1 MNRTDARA
9 GQTPTASQERT
20 RSRVAV
26 TACAS
31 YGTSDVETALAE
43 TLEALGGIGAFVKAG
58 QTVLIKP
65 NLFSAHP
72 PAHAVT
78 THPEVV
84 RQIVLLCARAGAG
97 RIWVGDSPVGMKSES
112 ELWSRTGMDTAVAGT
127 PAELK
132 SWQVK
137 QAGLPCGDDVLAVP
151 EWYREVNAVI
161 SLAKLKTHALTT
173 MTCALKNV
181 YGIISG
187 PAKSQFH
194 VKYPSPLAMG
204 SFLVRV
210 HAALKPDLTI
220 ADAVI
225 AMEGNG
231 PAHGRP
237 LPVGVLLAS
246 RDAVALD
253 AVACN
258 ALRIEPSAVPM
269 IRMASACGLGEMD
282 KTKIECVGS
291 GVSRLHSA
299 SLKPSVARHLGRI
312 PEPFFQLT
320 TRLWRLRPRIK
331 KALCAK
337 CGICGSVCPKQAIK
351 EEAGTGYPVINPA
364 SCIDCFCCLESC
376 PQTAIALAL
385 YLGNFF
391 CIAQQSRKKA
401 APK

>member
-1 MNRTDARA
+1 MKRIDAQTGAAPPPCPNHA
-9 GQTPTASQERT
+9 GT
-20 RSRVAV
+20 RVAV
-26 TACAS
+26 AACGSYETANVAA
-31 YGTSDVETALAE
+31 ALAE
-43 TLEALGGIGAFVKAG
+43 VIEALGGLSTFIQAG

-72 PAHAVT
+72 PAHGVT

-84 RQIVLLCARAGAG
+84 RQVILLCVQAGAG
-97 RIWVGDSPVGMKSES
+97 RIWVGDSPVGMKSEADV
-112 ELWSRTGMDTAVAGT
+112 WARTGMATAVAGT

-132 SWQVK
+132 SWQGK
-137 QAGLPCGDDVLAVP
+137 QLALPCGDDRLAVP
-151 EWYREVNAVI
+151 EWYREVATVI

-173 MTCALKNV
+173 VTCGLKNV
-181 YGIISG
+181 YGLVSG

-194 VKYPSPLAMG
+194 VKYPSPLTMS

-210 HAALKPDLTI
+210 HAALKPQLTI
-220 ADAVI
+220 ADAVV

-253 AVACN
+253 AVACA

-269 IRMASACGLGEMD
+269 IRMAAATNLGEMD
-282 KTKIECVGS
+282 QAKIECVGS
-291 GVSRLHSA
+291 GVSRLRA
-299 SLKPSVARHLGRI
+299 ANLKPSVARYLGRI
-312 PEPFFQLT
+312 PEPVFRLT
-320 TRLWRLRPRIK
+320 TRLFRLRPRIK

-337 CGICGSVCPKQAIK
+337 CGICAGVCPKQAIK
-351 EEAGTGYPVINPA
+351 DDPGTGYPVINPA
-364 SCIDCFCCLESC
+364 GCIDCFCCLESC
-376 PQTAIALAL
+376 PQTAIAMAL
-385 YLGNFF
+385 YLGNYF
-391 CIAQQSRKKA
+391 CIAQQTRKRT